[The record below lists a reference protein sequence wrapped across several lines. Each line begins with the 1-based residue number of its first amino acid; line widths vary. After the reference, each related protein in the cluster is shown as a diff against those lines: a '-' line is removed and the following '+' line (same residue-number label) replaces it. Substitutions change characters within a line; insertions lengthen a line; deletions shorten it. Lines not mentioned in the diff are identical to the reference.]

1 MGRLRWSDAL
11 LPPSLISLTRLPLAA
26 AFIAAFDRPWPT
38 LLVLA
43 GAGLSDVLDGWWARR
58 HGQVT
63 PTGAVIDPIADK
75 VFVAA
80 VLLTLLD
87 SDRLPLWG
95 LFALAARDI
104 GELPLVGWTLASR
117 SRRKRRAER
126 ASANVAG
133 KAVTVLQFVTIAA
146 LLLKAGVATHL
157 LIATGIAGILA
168 ALLYARRELSDERG
182 AVTT

>member
-26 AFIAAFDRPWPT
+26 AFVAAFDEPVPT

-58 HGQVT
+58 YRQVT

-75 VFVAA
+75 IFVAA

-87 SDRLPLWG
+87 NDRLPLWG
-95 LFALAARDI
+95 LLSLAARDL

-133 KAVTVLQFVTIAA
+133 KAVTVLQFASIAA
-146 LLLKAGVATHL
+146 LLLKMGVATHL
-157 LIATGIAGILA
+157 LIVTGIAGLAA
-168 ALLYARRELSDERG
+168 ALLYARRELRDES
-182 AVTT
+182 AVS

>member
-11 LPPSLISLTRLPLAA
+11 LPPSLISLTRLPLAV
-26 AFIAAFDRPWPT
+26 AFVTVFDRPVPT

-43 GAGLSDVLDGWWARR
+43 AAGLSDVLDGWWARR
-58 HGQVT
+58 HQQVT

-75 VFVAA
+75 VFVVA
-80 VLLTLLD
+80 VVLTLLD
-87 SDRLPLWG
+87 NHRLPLWG

-133 KAVTVLQFVTIAA
+133 KAVTVLQFVTVAA
-146 LLLKAGVATHL
+146 LLLKLGVAPHL
-157 LIATGIAGILA
+157 LIATGVAGLA
-168 ALLYARRELSDERG
+168 AAILYARRELSDER
-182 AVTT
+182 AVAT

>member
-26 AFIAAFDRPWPT
+26 AFVAAFDEPVPT

-58 HGQVT
+58 YRQVT

-75 VFVAA
+75 IFVAA

-87 SDRLPLWG
+87 NDRLPLWG
-95 LFALAARDI
+95 LLSLAARDL

-133 KAVTVLQFVTIAA
+133 KAVTVLQFASIAA
-146 LLLKAGVATHL
+146 LLLKMGVATHL
-157 LIATGIAGILA
+157 LIVTGIAGLA
-168 ALLYARRELSDERG
+168 AAVLYARRELRDES
-182 AVTT
+182 AVS

>member
-1 MGRLRWSDAL
+1 MGHIRWSDAL
-11 LPPSLISLTRLPLAA
+11 LPPSLISLTRLPLAV
-26 AFIAAFDRPWPT
+26 AFVAVFDQPLPT

-58 HGQVT
+58 YQQVT
-63 PTGAVIDPIADK
+63 PTGAVIDPMADK
-75 VFVAA
+75 AFVAV

-87 SDRLPLWG
+87 NERLPLWG

-133 KAVTVLQFVTIAA
+133 KAVTVLQFATIAA
-146 LLLKAGVATHL
+146 LLLKVGVATHL
-157 LIATGIAGILA
+157 LIATGIAGVA
-168 ALLYARRELSDERG
+168 AAVLYARRELSDEPP